1 VVAEHGWLDAD
12 ELEALTG
19 VRMASTVGRWV
30 VDPGVAA
37 LAIDQLRDCLAGGVD
52 VADLTERERA
62 LLDTIDDAVV
72 DGTRAR
78 LRGTTDTLAEHPVI
92 AALAAG
98 GLAPSEPDARPADL
112 RELARR
118 GVLFERDGLWW
129 HIDALTVASDIV
141 AALASDDGFTV
152 SEFREA
158 ASITRK
164 HAVPLLTEL
173 DARGIT
179 RRRGDRRIV
188 GPRLTPS
195 DPDASARRG

>member
-1 VVAEHGWLDAD
+1 VVAEHGWVDAG

-19 VRMASTVGRWV
+19 ERVPPTVGRWV
-30 VDPGVAA
+30 VDSEVAA
-37 LAIDQLRDCLAGGVD
+37 EAAAALRDRLAGGVEL
-52 VADLTERERA
+52 ADLDDRERA
-62 LLDTIDDAVV
+62 LLDSVDDAVV

-78 LRGTTDTLAEHPVI
+78 LRGTTDTLAEHPAI
-92 AALAAG
+92 ATLAAG
-98 GLAPSEPDARPADL
+98 GLAPGEPDARPADL

-129 HIDALTVASDIV
+129 HVDALTAASAIV
-141 AALASDDGFTV
+141 AALAGDDGFTV

-158 ASITRK
+158 AGITRK
-164 HAVPLLTEL
+164 HAIPLLTEL

-179 RRRGDRRIV
+179 RRRGDRRIA